1 MKRTLTAVRRLFR
14 NDDGQDLMEYGLI
27 AVIVATGAIL
37 TMKTLGG
44 EINAVLWAPI
54 VSAL

>member
-1 MKRTLTAVRRLFR
+1 MNRTLTAVKRWVR

-27 AVIVATGAIL
+27 AVLIATGAIL
-37 TMKTLGG
+37 TMRTLGG
-44 EINAVLWAPI
+44 EINSVLWAPI